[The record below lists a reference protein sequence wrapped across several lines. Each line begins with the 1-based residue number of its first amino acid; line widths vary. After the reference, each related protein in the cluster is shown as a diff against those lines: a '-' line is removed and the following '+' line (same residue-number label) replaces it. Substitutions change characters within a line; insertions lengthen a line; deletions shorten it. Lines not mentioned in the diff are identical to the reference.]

1 MEIDGPAGFLGDE
14 SAAYYAILDAFPLD
28 KQNEILPR
36 WEEGT
41 PGKEN
46 DVMGFLAY
54 TWTVFGNKVQGPVAA
69 KELFARKQD
78 AGEPFGEFFRDWQR
92 LILDSGVSQWQD
104 APKVMLLR
112 SALNTAM
119 SEALVGSMIMPK
131 TYTLATNFL
140 IRVAANLEV
149 TERWNR

>member
-14 SAAYYAILDAFPLD
+14 LAAYYAILDAFPLD

-41 PGKEN
+41 PNKAN
-46 DVMGFLAY
+46 DVTGFLAY

-78 AGEPFGEFFRDWQR
+78 VGEAFGKFF
-92 LILDSGVSQWQD
+92 LD
-104 APKVMLLR
+104 
-112 SALNTAM
+112 
-119 SEALVGSMIMPK
+119 
-131 TYTLATNFL
+131 
-140 IRVAANLEV
+140 
-149 TERWNR
+149 